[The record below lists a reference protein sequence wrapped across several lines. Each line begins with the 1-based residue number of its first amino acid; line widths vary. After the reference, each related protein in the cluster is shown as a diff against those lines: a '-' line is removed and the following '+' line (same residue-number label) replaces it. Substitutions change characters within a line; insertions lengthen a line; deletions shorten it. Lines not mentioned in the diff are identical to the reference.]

1 MNLTTPKTTSNFIF
15 PVQLTPDDNDGG
27 YTVTFPDLPEAITQ
41 GDCISQCLTEAVDC
55 LEEAIAARIDDN
67 LPIPQPSQPKL
78 GEYLV
83 ELPLTM
89 VFKALV
95 YLAFTETGMNK
106 TQLAQQLNLDEK
118 EIRRILD
125 PRHGTKL
132 STMERVLLTLGKKI
146 EVSLVTSQ

>member
-1 MNLTTPKTTSNFIF
+1 MNLTTAKTASNFAWS
-15 PVQLTPDDNDGG
+15 VQLTPDHDDGG

-41 GDCISQCLTEAVDC
+41 GDSILQCLTEAIDC

-67 LPIPQPSQPKL
+67 LDIPQPSVPKQ
-78 GEYLV
+78 GDYLV

-89 VFKALV
+89 VFKTLV
-95 YLAFTETGMNK
+95 YLTFRETAMSK
-106 TQLAQQLNLDEK
+106 TQLAHQLNLDEK

-146 EVSLVTSQ
+146 EIRLITN

>member
-1 MNLTTPKTTSNFIF
+1 MNSTTSETTSNFIF
-15 PVQLTPDDNDGG
+15 PVQLTPDADDGG
-27 YTVTFPDLPEAITQ
+27 YTVMFPDLPEAITQ
-41 GDCISQCLTEAVDC
+41 GDSVAECLTEAGDC

-67 LPIPQPSQPKL
+67 LPIPQPSQLKS

-95 YLAFTETGMNK
+95 YLAFRETGMNQ
-106 TQLAQQLNLDEK
+106 TQLAQQLNLDER

-132 STMERVLLTLGKKI
+132 ATMERVLFNLGKKI
-146 EVSLVTSQ
+146 EIRLIASQ